1 MPTKKKTKK
10 RRKPPV
16 AIVTGG
22 AGFIGSHVVDE
33 LVRRRYKVVVIDD
46 LSSGRADNVNPNVKF
61 LNISVTS
68 PKKIMEVFEKYRPKY
83 VFHFAAQILPRV
95 SVEHPI
101 KDAKINILGTINVL
115 EACRE
120 AGVEKVVV
128 ASSGGVMYP
137 NHVIGAKES
146 DVICP
151 ETPYGISKRAKEL
164 YLDHY
169 HRVFGLEYVALRFA
183 NIYGPRQTPK
193 GGIEGGV
200 IPIFADQMLRGKDC
214 YITGSGKQ
222 TRDFVYVKDVVRA
235 CMASIKSS
243 FVGIVNISSGKE
255 VSVKHIYKTTAKV
268 TGSKQKPKILP
279 SPKGEKRRSCMS
291 PAKARRVL
299 DWKPEVTLEEGIR
312 KTARY
317 LKKQMKS

>member
-1 MPTKKKTKK
+1 MPKKKTTKT
-10 RRKPPV
+10 RKPKV

-22 AGFIGSHVVDE
+22 AGFIGSHIVDE
-33 LVRRRYKVVVIDD
+33 LVRRRFKVVVIDD
-46 LSSGRADNVNPNVKF
+46 LSSGRKENLNPNVKF
-61 LNISVTS
+61 LKMSVTS
-68 PKKIMEVFEKYRPKY
+68 SKLVMEAFEKYRPHY

-95 SVEHPI
+95 SVEYPV

-120 AGVEKVVV
+120 TGVKKIVV

-137 NHVIGAKES
+137 NHIIGAKES

-151 ETPYGISKRAKEL
+151 ETPYGVSKRAKEL

-169 HRVFGLEYVALRFA
+169 HRVFGLDYVALRFA

-200 IPIFADQMLRGKDC
+200 IPIFIDQTLRGKEC

-222 TRDFVYVKDVVRA
+222 TRDFVYVKDVVSA
-235 CMASIKSS
+235 CMAAVKQP
-243 FVGIVNISSGKE
+243 FVGIVNVSSGKE
-255 VSVKHIYKTTAKV
+255 VSVKHVYKTAAKI
-268 TGSKQKPKILP
+268 TGSKQKPKVLP
-279 SPKGEKRRSCMS
+279 APPGEKKRSCMS
-291 PAKARRVL
+291 PAKAKRVL
-299 DWKPEVTLEEGIR
+299 DWKPKVNLEEGMR
-312 KTARY
+312 KTALY
-317 LKKQMKS
+317 LKREMRKK